1 MYFQGVLVALCLM
14 WGGVS
19 MVGQKEIVNSFRT
32 PLDITT
38 DVSGSFAEIR
48 PNHFHSGVDFATGGK
63 TGSRVYVVEG
73 GYVARIKIQSGGY
86 GKAVYVCHPNG
97 YTSVYA
103 HLDRFATRVDSFAI
117 ARHYHRQQFEIDE
130 TFEPEDMPLK
140 KGDVIGYVGNTGSSS
155 GPHLHFEIR
164 QTDDEKP
171 VDPLLFFRDVN
182 DETPPTI
189 MGVRVYPLE
198 NGATVAAK
206 NQAQYLKVVLV
217 NGVYRPEGNTA
228 ITVAGTIG
236 LGIETMDYFTGSWRK
251 CGIYSIAMS
260 VNGKAHFM
268 AELNRFAFDQ
278 TRYVNS
284 YMDYGYKMSTGRVVQ
299 KSFVDPY
306 NQLDVYPVSV
316 NDGKIVIQDGEKYQ
330 IQYRVKDSYGN
341 ESVLELTLKGTKSLP
356 RVVDQTLINGNQ
368 PFDYEKENIRI
379 AIPECSFYTDV
390 PFVVSERN
398 GTGGAKI
405 FSVGSRYTPLQ
416 QYITL
421 DLKIPSAFQ
430 KRFRQLCLARVNA
443 NGVKTYAGGTA
454 QSGWVSGRVRD
465 LGDYTLAIDSVAPT
479 VSWHNP
485 APSVNYSGRKTLE
498 LLIKDAFSGI
508 ASYRCEID
516 GSWALFEYDGKTNR
530 LICPLN
536 RIALP
541 KNKKHKLKVV
551 LVDGCGNELV
561 KQFDFTY

>member
-1 MYFQGVLVALCLM
+1 MYFQGVFVALCLM

-19 MVGQKEIVNSFRT
+19 MLGQKAIVNSFRT

-63 TGSRVYVVEG
+63 TGSRVYAIEE

-103 HLDRFATRVDSFAI
+103 HLDRFSTRVDSFVI

-155 GPHLHFEIR
+155 GPHLHFEVR

-182 DETPPTI
+182 DETPPAI
-189 MGVRVYPLE
+189 MGLRVYPIE

-217 NGVYRPEGNTA
+217 NGVYRPEGNAA
-228 ITVAGTIG
+228 ISVAGTIG
-236 LGIETMDYFTGSWRK
+236 LGIETVDYFTGSWRK

-260 VNGKAHFM
+260 VNGKSHFV
-268 AELNRFAFDQ
+268 AEFNRFAFDQ

-306 NQLDVYPVSV
+306 NQLDVYPVKV
-316 NDGKIVIQDGEKYQ
+316 NDGKIDIKEGENYQ
-330 IQYRVKDSYGN
+330 IQYRVRDSYGN
-341 ESVLELTLKGTKSLP
+341 ESVLEFTLKGTKSSP
-356 RVVDQTLINGNQ
+356 RAVDQTLINGNQ

-379 AIPECSFYTDV
+379 AIPEGSFYSDV
-390 PFVVSERN
+390 PFVVSERS
-398 GTGGAKI
+398 GTVGAKI
-405 FSVGSRYTPLQ
+405 FSVGSRYIPLH

-421 DLKIPSAFQ
+421 ELKIPSALQ

-443 NGVKTYAGGTA
+443 SGVKTYAGGTA
-454 QSGWVSGRVRD
+454 QGGWVSGRLRD

-485 APSVNYSGRKTLE
+485 APSANYSGRKTLE
-498 LLIKDAFSGI
+498 LLVKDAFSGI

-536 RIALP
+536 RIPLT
-541 KNKKHKLKVV
+541 KNKQHKLKVV

-561 KQFDFTY
+561 KHLVFMY

>member
-1 MYFQGVLVALCLM
+1 MYFQCVLVALCLI

-63 TGSRVYVVEG
+63 TGSRVYAVEG

-217 NGVYRPEGNTA
+217 NGVYRPEGNAA

-236 LGIETMDYFTGSWRK
+236 LGIETVDYFTGSWRK

-260 VNGKAHFM
+260 VNGKSHFM

-299 KSFVDPY
+299 KSFVDTY
-306 NQLDVYPVSV
+306 NQLDVYPLRV
-316 NDGKIVIQDGEKYQ
+316 NDGKIDIQDGKKYQ

-341 ESVLELTLKGTKSLP
+341 ESVLELTLKGTKSSP
-356 RVVDQTLINGNQ
+356 RAVDQTLINGNQ
-368 PFDYEKENIRI
+368 SFDYEKENIRI
-379 AIPECSFYTDV
+379 AIPEGSFYTDV

-421 DLKIPSAFQ
+421 DLKIPSALQ
-430 KRFRQLCLARVNA
+430 KRFRQLCLARINA
-443 NGVKTYAGGTA
+443 NGVKTYAGGTS

-465 LGDYTLAIDSVAPT
+465 LGDYSLAIDSVAPT

-485 APSVNYSGRKTLE
+485 APSANYSGRKTLE
-498 LLIKDAFSGI
+498 LLIKDSFSGI
-508 ASYRCEID
+508 ASYRFEID
-516 GSWALFEYDGKTNR
+516 GSWALFEYDSKTNR